1 MEYEVCVCVSPK
13 YGRVGKLRP
22 AYGEYGGL
30 AGNAFSAD
38 SWSSV
43 PMSVVT
49 SCAATAVANR
59 PATRALASAALGPMM
74 SRLFISFSSWPR
86 KSVPARGRRLSHRI
100 TPQSIGTGIKA
111 QAGDHADAF
120 A

>member
-1 MEYEVCVCVSPK
+1 MEYEVWVCVSPK

-30 AGNAFSAD
+30 EGNALAAD
-38 SWSSV
+38 AWSSV

-59 PATRALASAALGPMM
+59 PAARALASAALGLMM
-74 SRLFISFSSWPR
+74 SRRFFISFSSWPR
-86 KSVPARGRRLSHRI
+86 KSVPARGRRLSHCTALR
-100 TPQSIGTGIKA
+100 SIGA
-111 QAGDHADAF
+111 HRELA
-120 A
+120 